1 MAVYPHIL
9 TEIGNYVISGGSET
23 VLVLWQLDTGR
34 QQFLPHLT
42 ATIENVV
49 ISPRGASYA
58 VHLGDNSTM
67 VLSTAELTPTAN
79 IAGIQAHVLEP
90 ERSFDS
96 FVSRLKAETHAKP
109 LVQKTPAVI
118 SPLNTSQLLLAVG
131 ETQLANPFTTEVL
144 TAPYLQMFD
153 IASSHTIS
161 RQALTRTNIT
171 NKNVAPNARKLSEPR
186 ITHMQISHDGLWLAT
201 VDEWVPPRTDIDF
214 LNHGGMDLDDER
226 QARRE
231 VFLKFWQWN
240 TIENSWELVSRI
252 DTPHGSATEENGVGR
267 VLDLATGANTL
278 EFSTIGEDGTVRIWS
293 PKTRRRDGV
302 IVRGK
307 DGQALRNWSCFA
319 DVPLGKAD
327 PDDDSSRSPRP
338 TTASVAFSDDG
349 SILAAAV
356 GGMPDGLLHLV
367 DPSTGSV
374 RYTRTN
380 MYAGDLL
387 ALAFLGRYL
396 ITVSDDIRV
405 YDMVLDELQWGIS
418 LTNLR
423 YLLSVEQKLEM
434 IHLAVDRENN
444 TFAIALPCR
453 EDWDIATKKSVH
465 SMYGSFSEIAVF
477 EPTRQEPI
485 YTTALSTIVTAL
497 LPAASSAGYV
507 VLDASAEL
515 RTLHPGA
522 TQAVTLS
529 NQAIPETTTAE
540 EPVAEEPAADIMALV
555 EKEDVDMADE
565 APVEVDEDEDDG
577 PPVVTQQQLAEIFD
591 VGPSFAM
598 PPIEEMFY
606 QVTGLFSSKVGA

>member
-1 MAVYPHIL
+1 ML
-9 TEIGNYVISGGSET
+9 TMIGNYIISGGSET

-34 QQFLPHLT
+34 QQFLPHLA

-49 ISPRGASYA
+49 ISPKGASYA

-90 ERSFDS
+90 EKSFDS
-96 FVSRLKAETHAKP
+96 FVSRLKAESHARP
-109 LVQKTPAVI
+109 LIQRAPAVI
-118 SPLNTSQLLLAVG
+118 SPLNTSHLLLAVG
-131 ETQLANPFTTEVL
+131 ETQLANPFHTEVL

-171 NKNVAPNARKLSEPR
+171 NKNVAPNAQQLSEPR
-186 ITHMQISHDGLWLAT
+186 ITHMQISHDGHWLAT
-201 VDEWVPPRTDIDF
+201 VDEWVPPRTDFEF

-240 TIENSWELVSRI
+240 DTDNSWELVSRI
-252 DTPHGSATEENGVGR
+252 DTPHGSANEENGVGR
-267 VLDLATGANTL
+267 VLDLAAGSNTL
-278 EFSTIGEDGTVRIWS
+278 EFSTIGEDGIVRIWS

-319 DVPLGKAD
+319 DVPLGKSD
-327 PDDDSSRSPRP
+327 PDDELTRAQLP
-338 TTASVAFSDDG
+338 ANACVAFSEDG
-349 SILAAAV
+349 SILAAAL
-356 GGMPDGLLHLV
+356 GGMPEGLLHLI

-374 RYTRTN
+374 RYTRTS
-380 MYAGDLL
+380 MYRGDLIK
-387 ALAFLGRYL
+387 LAFLGRYL
-396 ITVSDDIRV
+396 VTVSDDIRV
-405 YDMVLDELQWGIS
+405 YDMVLDSLQWGIS

-423 YLLSVEQKLEM
+423 YLLTTSQKLEM
-434 IHLAVDRENN
+434 IHLAVDRINN
-444 TFAIALPCR
+444 TFALALPCR
-453 EDWDIATKKSVH
+453 EDWELVSKKSVH

-477 EPTRQEPI
+477 DPTKQEPI
-485 YTTALSTIVTAL
+485 YTTTLSTIVTAL
-497 LPAASSAGYV
+497 LPAAQSAGYV

-515 RTLHPGA
+515 RTLHPGV
-522 TQAVTLS
+522 TQAITLS
-529 NQAIPETTTAE
+529 TQPIPETVEAAAEIEIEPTTDIMQLANDDVEMDDAIPELH
-540 EPVAEEPAADIMALV
+540 M
-555 EKEDVDMADE
+555 
-565 APVEVDEDEDDG
+565 DEDDG
-577 PPVVTQQQLAEIFD
+577 PPVVTQQQLAAVFD

-606 QVTGLFSSKVGA
+606 QVTGLFSSKVAAV